1 LPLDELPEFAFSVA
15 FMALLRRRRIR
26 KVATRRAS
34 RMKIA
39 PPMIPPS
46 CVFVSPLLD
55 PPEATDFGTAE
66 AGGVAWEMIPSV
78 GGTSVG
84 SSGFVAVVIVVVIV

>member
-1 LPLDELPEFAFSVA
+1 
-15 FMALLRRRRIR
+15 MALLRRRRIR

-66 AGGVAWEMIPSV
+66 ASGVAWEMIPSV

>member
-1 LPLDELPEFAFSVA
+1 
-15 FMALLRRRRIR
+15 
-26 KVATRRAS
+26 
-34 RMKIA
+34 
-39 PPMIPPS
+39 
-46 CVFVSPLLD
+46 VSPLLD

-66 AGGVAWEMIPSV
+66 ASGVAWEMIPSV